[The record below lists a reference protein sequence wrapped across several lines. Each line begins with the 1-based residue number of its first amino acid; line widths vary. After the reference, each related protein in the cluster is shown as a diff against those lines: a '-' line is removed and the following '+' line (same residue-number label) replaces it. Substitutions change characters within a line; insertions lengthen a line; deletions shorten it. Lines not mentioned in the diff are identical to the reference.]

1 MNNNEY
7 LNENKYQQTNVKVNK
22 AGKILLITGLV
33 VLIVGIFLVIFG
45 MMGMGNSVIGGMNT
59 SGLNN
64 FNNSMIQN
72 SANKAF
78 GSFGLVALGGFMS
91 TIGFGITI
99 AGGIMLLL
107 GHKREITAY
116 TVQQTMPIA
125 QEGIEKMAPTIGKA
139 AGTIAKGIR
148 EGLKDSEK

>member
-1 MNNNEY
+1 
-7 LNENKYQQTNVKVNK
+7 
-22 AGKILLITGLV
+22 
-33 VLIVGIFLVIFG
+33 
-45 MMGMGNSVIGGMNT
+45 MMGMGNSVIGGMNP

-139 AGTIAKGIR
+139 AGTIAKGIK